1 MVSWGHFSPQVAQHA
16 MMLFE
21 GDLELHTD
29 GLLDLGLV
37 NSVSK
42 CGNHGMDMGR
52 HGARDFWGI
61 FSKDIHITPT
71 PFSVPLQTRGRED
84 LYNSFCDINKV
95 DISNVPNAIEM
106 CWSRAPDSGFCCC
119 HCMMHACHCT
129 FEFAGALWHLATEC
143 CGLSTGI
150 DIADLN
156 CNVNCI
162 V

>member
-61 FSKDIHITPT
+61 FSKDLHITST

-95 DISNVPNAIEM
+95 
-106 CWSRAPDSGFCCC
+106 F
-119 HCMMHACHCT
+119 
-129 FEFAGALWHLATEC
+129 
-143 CGLSTGI
+143 
-150 DIADLN
+150 
-156 CNVNCI
+156 
-162 V
+162 

>member
-1 MVSWGHFSPQVAQHA
+1 MWLCILPCDNTQTADASQDTAASAVDAATNA

-95 DISNVPNAIEM
+95 
-106 CWSRAPDSGFCCC
+106 F
-119 HCMMHACHCT
+119 
-129 FEFAGALWHLATEC
+129 
-143 CGLSTGI
+143 
-150 DIADLN
+150 
-156 CNVNCI
+156 
-162 V
+162 